1 VRSFRKTR
9 PLNRLRVWFVKLAI
23 PRNVEGRSLLGLR
36 ALVLDDNEVD
46 RVVFEQHLR
55 DSGMQVTATAGSYLT
70 SDIIGEASDEGNPFD
85 VVVMGHHMLRINGP
99 ELARAVHV
107 RLGER
112 TPALVLV
119 SALDVLSKSDPA
131 RALFSACLIKPLRGA
146 YLVSCLV
153 GIVFA
158 ESDCVAVGGGPTK
171 APVESARILF
181 VDDNEVNRLLGV
193 TLLEQAGF
201 TVATAEDGLQ
211 AVDAVKHGS
220 FGVVFM
226 DVQMPKMDGI
236 EATKAIRGLPNGT
249 GTVPIIAVTA
259 NAMVGDREVY
269 LRAGMNDYLSK
280 PLEANLLL
288 NSAIRWTDTE
298 QMPVLGQPALPT
310 VSIADFDMP
319 PLLDEAALNSLKGMM
334 PDDRF
339 HSIIRVFLTTDFL
352 AVDKQQ
358 ATHDIKEIEKKA
370 HTCKG
375 TSASLC
381 ALRLQAV
388 AEKLER
394 ACYDQETLQVV
405 PLMEELQ
412 RVVSLTHIALR
423 IFCRLS
429 VGQVAL

>member
-1 VRSFRKTR
+1 
-9 PLNRLRVWFVKLAI
+9 
-23 PRNVEGRSLLGLR
+23 
-36 ALVLDDNEVD
+36 
-46 RVVFEQHLR
+46 
-55 DSGMQVTATAGSYLT
+55 
-70 SDIIGEASDEGNPFD
+70 
-85 VVVMGHHMLRINGP
+85 
-99 ELARAVHV
+99 
-107 RLGER
+107 
-112 TPALVLV
+112 
-119 SALDVLSKSDPA
+119 
-131 RALFSACLIKPLRGA
+131 
-146 YLVSCLV
+146 
-153 GIVFA
+153 
-158 ESDCVAVGGGPTK
+158 
-171 APVESARILF
+171 LF